1 MKWYLAVV
9 MFYIMMVVTWIGNI
23 VQLVFFTDGGFTILV
38 VLKIIGIFLAPL
50 GMFLGFLGFFG
61 I

>member
-1 MKWYLAVV
+1 MKWYLAVI
-9 MFYIMMVVTWIGNI
+9 MFYIMMFVTWIGNI

>member
-1 MKWYLAVV
+1 MKGYLAVGF
-9 MFYIMMVVTWIGNI
+9 FYLMMVITWISNI
-23 VQLVFFTDGGFTILV
+23 IQLVFFTDGGFTVLV

-50 GMFLGFLGFFG
+50 GMFLGFLGLFG